1 MPHPIP
7 NQPKNDYKKGDR
19 VQNIDSG
26 NFGTVSQD
34 QTDPLLVH
42 IIWDAEPNV
51 DVVHKAD
58 SVRVAPWHE
67 INFKDY
73 TRVGDPVAFIFDLN
87 LADPNPSRFG
97 GAVKAEPQHYKAP
110 NDVNPIHLR
119 NFSEAGLIKPD
130 FIPNAERKYQKDDRV
145 KLKYAR
151 RAGTVRGYHKD
162 GQLVMEWDHASG
174 IAKCPEGDVV
184 PLHTPRDTDP
194 ANPNQDAI
202 DAIEALRVPL
212 KKEIEAL
219 QAKLG
224 NLTSAK
230 KLLERG

>member
-1 MPHPIP
+1 MPHDIGPA
-7 NQPKNDYKKGDR
+7 PKHNFKKGDR
-19 VQNIDSG
+19 IQNIDSG
-26 NFGTVSQD
+26 NFGTVYQD
-34 QTDPLLVH
+34 QTDPLVVHLV
-42 IIWDAEPNV
+42 WDSEPS
-51 DVVHKAD
+51 VVVCHKAD

-67 INFKDY
+67 INLKDNAEP
-73 TRVGDPVAFIFDLN
+73 VIVLELSLPDPPKI
-87 LADPNPSRFG
+87 
-97 GAVKAEPQHYKAP
+97 GAVKIDP
-110 NDVNPIHLR
+110 VHLR

-130 FIPNAERKYQKDDRV
+130 FIPNAERKYQKGDRV

-174 IAKCPEGDVV
+174 IAKCPEEDVV

-194 ANPNQDAI
+194 VNPNQPAI
-202 DAIEALRVPL
+202 DTIKALREPL

-219 QAKLG
+219 QQKLG
-224 NLTSAK
+224 NLTKAQ